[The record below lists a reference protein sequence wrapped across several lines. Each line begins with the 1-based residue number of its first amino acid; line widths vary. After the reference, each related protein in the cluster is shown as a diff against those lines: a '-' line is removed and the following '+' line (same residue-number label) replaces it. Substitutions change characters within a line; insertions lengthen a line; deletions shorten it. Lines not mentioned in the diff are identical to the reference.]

1 MQSIYKTLVKII
13 EIKTVHKIYKKDKE
27 RKFAFELYKY
37 IYHAKGDEVFC
48 FYLFNIDDVITK
60 KKKHFWE
67 WHSQWET
74 CD

>member
-60 KKKHFWE
+60 KKQHFWE